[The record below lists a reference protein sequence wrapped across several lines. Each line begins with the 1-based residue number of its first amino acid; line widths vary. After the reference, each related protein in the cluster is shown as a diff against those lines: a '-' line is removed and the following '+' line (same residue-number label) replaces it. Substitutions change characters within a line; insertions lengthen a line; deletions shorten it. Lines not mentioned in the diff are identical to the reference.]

1 MRTDL
6 IGTFV
11 GSQPGPMEELSKY
24 FCWPDLQTPAGVCLL
39 ILFWFMMDL
48 WSSEE
53 LIRCIPVVDFC
64 LYQLHSER
72 H

>member
-1 MRTDL
+1 MSSGLTRS
-6 IGTFV
+6 FV

-24 FCWPDLQTPAGVCLL
+24 FYWPDIQTAAGVCVL

-48 WSSEE
+48 WSGKK
-53 LIRCIPVVDFC
+53 LVHCTPVVDLC
-64 LYQLHSER
+64 QYQLHSEW

>member
-39 ILFWFMMDL
+39 I
-48 WSSEE
+48 
-53 LIRCIPVVDFC
+53 
-64 LYQLHSER
+64 
-72 H
+72 